1 MLPSRRTLKR
11 AIFVLHG
18 EQYKPYIYVQLLST
32 ILNTFINYDKVQCI
46 HIMCSPTHEW
56 CTKVKIG
63 TWFFSYDHVNYIVNL
78 CFRPTSQPTHS
89 EKTVSLTRVPGAP
102 PHLHSRPLRPRTA
115 PGPYSST
122 TSKPPTSASSSQ
134 QPPSS
139 KSSITSVAVP
149 SDSLQQTATE
159 DSGPLLEEKEKN
171 KILVS
176 DLF

>member
-1 MLPSRRTLKR
+1 M
-11 AIFVLHG
+11 
-18 EQYKPYIYVQLLST
+18 
-32 ILNTFINYDKVQCI
+32 
-46 HIMCSPTHEW
+46 
-56 CTKVKIG
+56 
-63 TWFFSYDHVNYIVNL
+63 
-78 CFRPTSQPTHS
+78 
-89 EKTVSLTRVPGAP
+89 PGAP

-159 DSGPLLEEKEKN
+159 DSGPLLEEKDSAKENAPPKRGAVSTTRGSLDQGKPSSASRPHPRKSSESEFDTKFN
-171 KILVS
+171 SCRFWEPHLMCILTT
-176 DLF
+176 